1 MTKHIYSHLT
11 TKRMLGKITLFT
23 CLFLCLTL
31 CRKHIDFKDAGTWKY
46 LSDKRTIEGY
56 TRVGD
61 KIYGGHYY
69 GKSIWDAIKP
79 MEFVD
84 AETFCVCVGSKY
96 AKDKNHVYYPLH
108 VICEDADEFG
118 GCYFAEYI
126 VSGVRPSDFRYLG
139 NGYGTDGYDLF
150 LEGEKVPWSKYKGKT
165 NLNQQK

>member
-1 MTKHIYSHLT
+1 MN
-11 TKRMLGKITLFT
+11 
-23 CLFLCLTL
+23 
-31 CRKHIDFKDAGTWKY
+31 FKDTGTWQH

-61 KIYGGHYY
+61 KIYGGYYY
-69 GKSIWDAIKP
+69 GKSIQNAIKP

-84 AETFCVCVGSKY
+84 AETFCVCIGSEY

-150 LEGEKVPWSKYKGKT
+150 FEGEKVPWSKYKGKT